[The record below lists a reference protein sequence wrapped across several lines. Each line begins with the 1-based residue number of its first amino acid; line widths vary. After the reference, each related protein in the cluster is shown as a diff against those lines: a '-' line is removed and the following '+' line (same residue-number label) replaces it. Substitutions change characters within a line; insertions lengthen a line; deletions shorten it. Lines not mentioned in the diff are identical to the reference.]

1 MTDVEQLS
9 AAKRALL
16 ERALARRRAAAAAA
30 ATAIPRRTQPGP
42 APLSYSQQR
51 MWFLQQWEPQ
61 APTFNGARAFRLR
74 GALDR
79 EALARGLR
87 TVIERHESLRTVVI
101 PGREPLQTA
110 PEDWSFELQVVERDG
125 ALDEQLRA
133 LSRRPFDLTAD
144 LMLRA
149 TLIELEP
156 EEHVLLIGMHHIA
169 ADAHSD
175 RVLFTELSELYGS
188 ALAGRPPQLAELPI
202 QYADYAV
209 WQRQRL
215 QGTLL
220 EELTAY
226 WAAHLEGSP
235 ALLKLPTDR
244 PRPAV
249 QRHEGAHH
257 RMRFEREL
265 GEQLLAVGREAG
277 VTFYITML
285 AAFSTL
291 LYLLSG
297 EEDIVIGSPIAS
309 RNHTELEGLIGFFT
323 NTLALRT
330 RLRGNPSFREV
341 MARARESALGAYA
354 HQELPFEKVV
364 EALRPKRDPSYNP
377 LFQVNFRA
385 QEAQRPPLVLPGLE
399 IEPLAVDIGF
409 SRFDF
414 ALELELRADALAG
427 YFEYDRDLFDA
438 ETVAGFED
446 DLRAL
451 LDQIVRD
458 PDVQVLAIQLP
469 HGRRGRRRTT
479 GTIGRR
485 MAK

>member
-1 MTDVEQLS
+1 MSDAQQLS
-9 AAKRALL
+9 AVKRALL
-16 ERALARRRAAAAAA
+16 ERALKERRAAAASAA
-30 ATAIPRRTQPGP
+30 GTIRRRAQPGP

-101 PGREPLQTA
+101 PGREPLQA
-110 PEDWSFELQVVERDG
+110 
-125 ALDEQLRA
+125 ALDSWELDVPVLTPDGGLEEQLRS

-149 TLIELEP
+149 TVIELAP

-175 RVLFTELSELYGS
+175 RILFTELSELYS
-188 ALAGRPPQLAELPI
+188 AALAGRAPQLPELPI

-209 WQRQRL
+209 WQRERL
-215 QGTLL
+215 QGPLL
-220 EELTAY
+220 EKLTAY
-226 WAAHLEGSP
+226 WAAHLEGAP

-244 PRPAV
+244 PRPPV
-249 QRHEGAHH
+249 QRHQGAHH
-257 RMRFEREL
+257 RITLEREL
-265 GEQLLAVGREAG
+265 GEQLLTVGRAEG

-309 RNHTELEGLIGFFT
+309 RNHTELDGLIGFFT
-323 NTLALRT
+323 NTIALRT
-330 RLRGNPSFREV
+330 RLRSNPSFREV
-341 MARARESALGAYA
+341 LARARETALGAYA

-364 EALRPKRDPSYNP
+364 EALKPKRDPSYNP
-377 LFQVNFRA
+377 IFQVNFRA
-385 QEAQRPPLVLPGLE
+385 QEAQRPALQLPGLD

-427 YFEYDRDLFDA
+427 YFEYDEDLFDA
-438 ETVAGFED
+438 QTVAGFEA

-451 LDQIVRD
+451 LEQVARD
-458 PDVQVLAIQLP
+458 PGISVLAIQLP
-469 HGRRGRRRTT
+469 HGRKKRRAA
-479 GTIGRR
+479 GAIGRR